1 MAYLKELLKNVTFIC
16 TKGTLNCNVL
26 HLTHDSKE
34 VKPGSM
40 FICLEGVRSD
50 GHSYIG
56 EAVQRGARVLL
67 VSKNIFVRE
76 DVTVIRVRNTKE
88 AMAYIARD
96 FYGAP
101 ADSMMMIGITGTKGK
116 TTTAYMLYRMC
127 LAAGMKTGCIG
138 TLGIMQGDEVFKRS
152 SNTTPDALSLQKELR
167 EMADAGCECCIMEVS
182 SQGLKHC
189 RVSGISFA
197 IGIFTNLSPDHIGA
211 GEHRSFG
218 EYAACKRMLFA
229 RSRLALVN
237 ADDNYASYMTA
248 GCRGSVIT
256 YGIHKK
262 CDCQA
267 YDIEYQKDER
277 GLAMTY
283 ATCGLTA
290 ETLRVTLPGIANI
303 YNSLAAWTAG
313 VLIGIPADI
322 RKDVLAGIQV
332 KGRIEEVK
340 ISSDFDVIIDYA
352 HNAESLKTLLLT
364 LRAFKPKRIISVFG
378 CGGNR
383 SLLRRF
389 QMGETAG
396 KLSDVTILTSD
407 NPRYESPEKII
418 SDIEEGMKKTNGR
431 YHRIPDRREAI
442 AYAIT
447 HALPGDMIVIAGKG
461 HEEYQEING
470 QLYPMNER
478 QMIESC
484 IRGD

>member
-16 TKGTLNCNVL
+16 TKGTLDCNVL
-26 HLTHDSKE
+26 HLTHASKE

-40 FICLEGVRSD
+40 FICLEGTRSD

-56 EAVQRGARVLL
+56 EAVQRGAGVLL
-67 VSKNIFVRE
+67 VSKDVFVQE

-127 LAAGMKTGCIG
+127 LAAGIQTGCIG
-138 TLGIMQGDEVFKRS
+138 TLGIMQGDEVYKRS
-152 SNTTPDALSLQKELR
+152 SNTTPDALFLQRELR

-182 SQGLKHC
+182 SQGLKHS
-189 RVSGISFA
+189 RVSGITFA
-197 IGIFTNLSPDHIGA
+197 IGIFTNLSPDHIGV
-211 GEHRSFG
+211 GEHKSFG
-218 EYAACKRMLFA
+218 EYAGCKRKLFA

-237 ADDNYASYMTA
+237 ADDEYSSYMTS
-248 GCRGSVIT
+248 GTRGRVIT
-256 YGIHKK
+256 YGIRRK

-267 YDIEYQKDER
+267 YDIEYKRDEH
-277 GLAMTY
+277 GLAMAY
-283 ATCGLTA
+283 ATRGMTN
-290 ETLRVTLPGIANI
+290 ETLRVAIPGMANI

-313 VLIGIPADI
+313 ALMGIPTDVM
-322 RKDVLAGIQV
+322 KDVLGTIRV
-332 KGRIEEVK
+332 KGRIEEVR
-340 ISSDFDVIIDYA
+340 ISPDFDVIIDYA
-352 HNAESLKTLLLT
+352 HNAASLKILLLT
-364 LRAFKPKRIISVFG
+364 LRAFRPNRIVTVFG

-389 QMGETAG
+389 QMGETSG
-396 KLSDVTILTSD
+396 ELSDVTILTSD
-407 NPRYESPEKII
+407 NPRYENPEKII
-418 SDIEEGMKKTNGR
+418 ADIEEGIKKTNGR
-431 YHRIPDRREAI
+431 YHKISDRREAI
-442 AYAIT
+442 AYAIK
-447 HALPGDMIVIAGKG
+447 HAVSGDMIVIAGKG

-478 QMIESC
+478 QMIENC
-484 IRGD
+484 V